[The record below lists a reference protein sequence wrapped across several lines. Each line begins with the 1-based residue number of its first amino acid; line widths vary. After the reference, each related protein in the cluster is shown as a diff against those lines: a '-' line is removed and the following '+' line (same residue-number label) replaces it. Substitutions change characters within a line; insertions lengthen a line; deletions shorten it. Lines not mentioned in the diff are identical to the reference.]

1 MKEYIKTNSRN
12 NEAIQRIKS
21 KMIKE
26 KEHKAKNK
34 DMEKEFTHN
43 LEQLAKLHTE
53 QGVKYLQCSGSFSR

>member
-1 MKEYIKTNSRN
+1 MKEYINTNSRN

-21 KMIKE
+21 KMMKDKE
-26 KEHKAKNK
+26 NKAKNK

-53 QGVKYLQCSGSFSR
+53 QGVK